1 MEERLRDREAP
12 ECGDLGA
19 PLEKLPRLRPVTA
32 HARTLPG
39 PPGCLCFT
47 TAQPLGDD
55 RMPLS
60 SPTAAPFR
68 ERTAWARNI
77 AAPVRDFLNTES
89 GSAIVLFA
97 ATVVA
102 LLWANSPWSSSYESV
117 WTTKLSIQLGG
128 DGISLDLRHWLNEG
142 LMTLFFLVVGLE
154 AKRELD
160 LGALRERQRLALP
173 VLAALGGMAAA
184 VLIYLAFNAGGPGAH
199 GWGTAM
205 STDTAFALGVLAL
218 VAPGAERL
226 RVRLLTILVI
236 DDLVAL
242 LVIATV
248 YTENV
253 SFVPLAVA
261 AALFAALFALRY
273 APPTWRMPAA
283 AIGGAAV
290 WVALFKS
297 GVDPVITGLAVGLV
311 TSAYPPARSDLER
324 VTELTRSFREQ
335 PTPELA
341 RSAQLGV
348 TSAISPNDRLQYRL
362 HPWTS
367 FVIVPLFALANA
379 GIHIDGNLLSDAVTS
394 PITLGIVFGFVLGK
408 PLGVVGAV
416 WLGSRSAFGGLQRAL
431 GWPAVVGGGAVAGI
445 GFTVSLLIAS
455 LAFHGP
461 QLEEAKLGVLGAAIL
476 ATLMS
481 WAVFRVIARLPESVR
496 DRQLAGIADELLD
509 LSDDVDPDRDHVRG
523 PDNAPVTLVEYG
535 DYECPYCGRA
545 EVAIRELLD
554 SFGDD
559 LRYVWRQLP
568 LNDVHSYAQM
578 AAEAAE
584 AAGSQ
589 GRFWEMHD
597 RLLADQD
604 DLTAADLTRH
614 AQELDLDVDRFW
626 VELRQREHAERVDRD
641 VTSADTSGVAG
652 TPTFFINGRRHNGAY
667 DVATLTAAVRAARA
681 RARATQG

>member
-1 MEERLRDREAP
+1 MRL
-12 ECGDLGA
+12 
-19 PLEKLPRLRPVTA
+19 
-32 HARTLPG
+32 
-39 PPGCLCFT
+39 F
-47 TAQPLGDD
+47 
-55 RMPLS
+55 

-89 GSAIVLFA
+89 GSAIVLLA
-97 ATVVA
+97 ATVTA

-117 WTTKLSIQLGG
+117 WTTRLSVQLGG
-128 DGISLDLRHWLNEG
+128 DGISIDLRDWLNHG

-160 LGALRERQRLALP
+160 LGALRQRQRLALP
-173 VLAALGGMAAA
+173 VLGALGGMAGA
-184 VLIYLAFNAGGPGAH
+184 VLIYLALNAGGPGAQ
-199 GWGTAM
+199 GWGAAM

-218 VAPGAERL
+218 VAPGTERL
-226 RVRLLTILVI
+226 RVRVLTVLVI

-248 YTENV
+248 YTEEV
-253 SFVPLAVA
+253 HLVPLAVA
-261 AALFAALFALRY
+261 AALFAALIGLRY
-273 APPTWRMPAA
+273 APATWRLPAA
-283 AIGGAAV
+283 VVVGAAV
-290 WVALFKS
+290 WVALLKS

-324 VTELTRSFREQ
+324 VTELARSFREQ

-341 RSAQLGV
+341 RSAQLGL
-348 TSAISPNDRLQYRL
+348 TSAISPNERLQYRL

-379 GIHIDGNLLSDAVTS
+379 GIDIDGKLLNDAVTS
-394 PITLGIVFGFVLGK
+394 PITLGIVFGFVVGK
-408 PLGVVGAV
+408 PLGVVAAV
-416 WLGSRSAFGGLQRAL
+416 WLGSRPMLGGPQRSL
-431 GWPAVVGGGAVAGI
+431 GWPAVVGAGAVAGI

-455 LAFHGP
+455 IAFEGQ

-476 ATLMS
+476 ATLTS
-481 WAVFRVIARLPESVR
+481 WAVFRVITMLPESVR
-496 DRQLAGIADELLD
+496 ARHLAGTADELLD
-509 LSDDVDPDRDHVRG
+509 LSDDVDPERDHIRG
-523 PDNAPVTLVEYG
+523 PNDAPVTLVEYG

-545 EVAIRELLD
+545 EVVIRELLD

-568 LNDVHSYAQM
+568 LNDVHAHAQM

-589 GRFWEMHD
+589 GKFWDMHD

-604 DLTAADLTRH
+604 ELTAADLSRH
-614 AQELDLDVDRFW
+614 AEQLDLDVDRFW
-626 VELRQREHAERVDRD
+626 DEVRRREHASRVDRD
-641 VTSADTSGVAG
+641 VASADASGVAG

-667 DVATLTAAVRAARA
+667 DVDTLTAAVRAARK
-681 RARATQG
+681 RAAQG